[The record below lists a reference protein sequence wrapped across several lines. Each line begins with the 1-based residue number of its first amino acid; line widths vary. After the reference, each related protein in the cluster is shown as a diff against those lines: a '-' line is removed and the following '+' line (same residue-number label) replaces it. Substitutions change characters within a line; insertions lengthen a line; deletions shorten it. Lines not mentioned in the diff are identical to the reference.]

1 MRANG
6 TRGSAC
12 RVLAA
17 CVATA
22 VLTGAPAVGSGQD
35 RLGQARPNEL
45 DVRDMGL
52 VFEAEVT
59 ADARPAQPIGTGIAA
74 TVPRGYA
81 LVIGVGEYP
90 NLPES
95 LQLSFAESDAEAMY
109 DVLISHEGGAF
120 PLENVRM
127 LVGERASI
135 AAIRRELEEWLPS
148 VARPQDRVVVY
159 FAGHGFVKD
168 GRGYLAPSDVDLERI
183 EDTAYPMA
191 ELGDVMANRVQ
202 ALHKVL
208 FTDACHSGK
217 INPETTNELLH
228 QELRGLPGDFLTLT
242 AATERESSYGSP
254 DLATGFGFFTYF
266 LTRAFAGY
274 ADLDPCDGR
283 ITAHELIEYVRGGV
297 VGQAR
302 RERARRDRARRERV
316 RRDRD
321 DQETLDGLEIRDT
334 ELVFERTSSL
344 FQTPT
349 ARGDYDPEMLLGVNT
364 QCLADEREERP
375 VGTAV
380 VEANLDDVALY
391 IDGQLA
397 GSVNGGE
404 SLRIVGLPAGYHE
417 FEGVRAGYEPDT
429 KDVLIRPGQE
439 VAVTIRIRHPLR
451 ARPEARRLFEQG
463 ERLLYTRRSS
473 VSLWNLLPVTRTQ
486 SRGDLERARDLF
498 IAALRIEPAYV
509 EAARELGH
517 VYHLLGD
524 RDAAKEAYE
533 CARVIDPANVEV
545 LTQLAAVLMEYGDPQ
560 RAIGIF
566 REATNLEGATDLH
579 HGMLARLYL
588 ENKAW
593 EEAVGEARR
602 AIELNPESQQA
613 HLWKA
618 DALRML
624 ADGEKTSSPL
634 RAALFGE
641 ARDDYRRFL
650 DLTTFESSFGRK
662 LLFFFG
668 VAARV
673 HADREEAYRKSRS
686 SGFLGLC
693 MTEIGL
699 GNPRRARGY
708 CERAID
714 YREDDLIAHF
724 MLGRVN
730 VDLFN
735 DVANSCE
742 FLREAARGYRK
753 MLDLG
758 PNHKYAKHARIYLG
772 NIAALMPQAG
782 CSGA

>member
-6 TRGSAC
+6 VPRGAC

-17 CVATA
+17 CVAATA
-22 VLTGAPAVGSGQD
+22 VAGAPAVGSGQA
-35 RLGQARPNEL
+35 RPGQARPAEL
-45 DVRDMGL
+45 DVRDMEL
-52 VFEAEVT
+52 VFEAEAT
-59 ADARPAQPIGTGIAA
+59 ADARPAQPIGTGVAA
-74 TVPRGYA
+74 AVPRGYA

-95 LQLSFAESDAEAMY
+95 LQLRFAESDAEAMY

-120 PLENVRM
+120 PPENVRM

-135 AAIRRELEEWLPS
+135 AAIRRELEEWLPA

-168 GRGYLAPSDVDLERI
+168 GRGYLAPADVDPERI
-183 EDTAYPMA
+183 EDTAYPMSA
-191 ELGDVMANRVQ
+191 LGDVMANRVQ

-208 FTDACHSGK
+208 FTDACRSGK

-242 AATERESSYGSP
+242 AATERESSYGSR

-297 VGQAR
+297 VAHAR
-302 RERARRDRARRERV
+302 RERARRQ
-316 RRDRD
+316 RD
-321 DQETLDGLEIRDT
+321 
-334 ELVFERTSSL
+334 V

-349 ARGDYDPEMLLGVNT
+349 ARGDYDPEMLLGVST

-380 VEANLDDVALY
+380 VEVNLDDVALY
-391 IDGQLA
+391 IAGQLV
-397 GSVNGGE
+397 GTVNRGE
-404 SLRIVGLPAGYHE
+404 SLRILGLPAGYHE
-417 FEGVRAGYEPDT
+417 FEGVRAGYESVVRQ
-429 KDVLIRPGQE
+429 VLVRPGQE
-439 VAVTIRIRHPLR
+439 VGVTLRIRQPVR

-498 IAALRIEPAYV
+498 IAALRIEPDYV

-517 VYHLLGD
+517 VHHLLGD
-524 RDAAKEAYE
+524 RDAALAAYE
-533 CARVIDPANVEV
+533 RASGIDPANVEV
-545 LTQLAAVLMEYGDPQ
+545 LTQLAAVWMEYGDSQ
-560 RAIGIF
+560 TAIGIF
-566 REATNLEGATDLH
+566 REAIRLAGPSDLL
-579 HGMLARLYL
+579 HGMLARVYW
-588 ENKAW
+588 ENEAW

-624 ADGEKTSSPL
+624 ADGETSPRL
-634 RAALFGE
+634 RSALFGE

-650 DLTTFESSFGRK
+650 DLTNFESSFGRR

-673 HADREEAYRKSRS
+673 HADREEAYRTSRS

-714 YREDDLIAHF
+714 YREDNVMGHF
-724 MLGRVN
+724 MFGRVN

-735 DVANSCE
+735 DVAQSCE
-742 FLREAARGYRK
+742 FLTGAVRGYRK
-753 MLDLG
+753 MLDLSPG
-758 PNHKYAKHARIYLG
+758 HEYAENARSYLAQ
-772 NIAALMPQAG
+772 IAALMPRAG
-782 CSGA
+782 CSA

>member
-1 MRANG
+1 MEMRANG
-6 TRGSAC
+6 TRGGAC

-17 CVATA
+17 CVAVA
-22 VLTGAPAVGSGQD
+22 VITGSPAVGSGQA
-35 RLGQARPNEL
+35 QPNDL
-45 DVRDMGL
+45 DVRDMEF
-52 VFEAEVT
+52 VFEAT
-59 ADARPAQPIGTGIAA
+59 ADAHPAQTIGTGVAP

-90 NLPES
+90 NLPAS
-95 LQLSFAESDAEAMY
+95 LQLDFAESDAQAMY
-109 DVLISHEGGAF
+109 DVLISPEGGSF
-120 PLENVRM
+120 PPQNVRM
-127 LVGERASI
+127 LVGERASL

-148 VARPQDRVVVY
+148 VALPEDRVVVY

-168 GRGYLAPSDVDLERI
+168 GRGYLAPSDVDPERL
-183 EDTAYPMA
+183 EDTAYPMTA
-191 ELGDVMANRVQ
+191 LGDVMANRVQ

-208 FTDACHSGK
+208 LTDACRSGK
-217 INPETTNELLH
+217 INPAETTSELLH

-242 AATERESSYGSP
+242 AATERESAYG
-254 DLATGFGFFTYF
+254 DRNLATGFGFFTYF

-297 VGQAR
+297 VAYS
-302 RERARRDRARRERV
+302 RERNV
-316 RRDRD
+316 
-321 DQETLDGLEIRDT
+321 
-334 ELVFERTSSL
+334 

-349 ARGDYDPEMLLGVNT
+349 ARGDYDPEMLLGVST
-364 QCLADEREERP
+364 QCLAERRDERP

-391 IDGQLA
+391 IAGHLV
-397 GSVNGGE
+397 GSVNRGE
-404 SLRIVGLPAGYHE
+404 PLRILGLPAGYHE

-439 VAVTIRIRHPLR
+439 VAVTLRIRHPR
-451 ARPEARRLFEQG
+451 VVRPEAGRLFEQG

-486 SRGDLERARDLF
+486 SRGDLERSRDLF
-498 IAALRIEPAYV
+498 IAALGREPDYI

-517 VYHLLGD
+517 VHHLLGD
-524 RDAAKEAYE
+524 RDAALEAYE
-533 CARVIDPANVEV
+533 RARGIDRANVDV
-545 LTQLAAVLMEYGDPQ
+545 LTQLAAVRMEYGDSQ
-560 RAIGIF
+560 AAIGIL
-566 REATNLEGATDLH
+566 REAIRLTGPSDLL
-579 HGMLARLYL
+579 HGMLARVYW
-588 ENKAW
+588 ENAAW

-624 ADGEKTSSPL
+624 ADGETSPGA
-634 RAALFGE
+634 RAARFGE
-641 ARDDYRRFL
+641 ARDDYRNFL
-650 DLTTFESSFGRK
+650 DLTTFESSFGRR

-673 HADREEAYRKSRS
+673 HADREEAYRRSRS

-714 YREDDLIAHF
+714 YREDNVIAHF
-724 MLGRVN
+724 MFGRVN

-735 DVANSCE
+735 DVAESCE
-742 FLREAARGYRK
+742 FLRGAARGYRK
-753 MLDLG
+753 MLDLS
-758 PNHKYAKHARIYLG
+758 PDHVYAENARFYLAH
-772 NIAALMPQAG
+772 IAVLMPQAG
-782 CSGA
+782 CSRE

>member
-1 MRANG
+1 MEMRANG
-6 TRGSAC
+6 TCGDAC
-12 RVLAA
+12 RILAA
-17 CVATA
+17 CITVAVVA
-22 VLTGAPAVGSGQD
+22 GAPAVGSGQ
-35 RLGQARPNEL
+35 ARPGQPRPNGL

-52 VFEAEVT
+52 VFEAT
-59 ADARPAQPIGTGIAA
+59 ADARPTQALGTGVAP

-81 LVIGVGEYP
+81 VVIGVGEYP

-95 LQLSFAESDAEAMY
+95 LQLRFAESDAEAMY
-109 DVLISHEGGAF
+109 DVLVSHEGGAF
-120 PLENVRM
+120 PPENVRM
-127 LVGERASI
+127 LVGEQASL

-148 VARPQDRVVVY
+148 VARPEDRVVVY
-159 FAGHGFVKD
+159 FAGHGDVKD
-168 GRGYLAPSDVDLERI
+168 GRGYLTPSDVDPERL

-191 ELGDVMANRVQ
+191 ALGDVMANRVR

-208 FTDACHSGK
+208 LTDACHSGK

-274 ADLDPCDGR
+274 ADLDPRDGR
-283 ITAHELIEYVRGGV
+283 ITAHELIEYVRGNV
-297 VGQAR
+297 VAYAR
-302 RERARRDRARRERV
+302 EERARLGRNV
-316 RRDRD
+316 
-321 DQETLDGLEIRDT
+321 
-334 ELVFERTSSL
+334 

-349 ARGDYDPEMLLGVNT
+349 ARGDYDPEMLLGVST
-364 QCLADEREERP
+364 QRLAEERDERP

-380 VEANLDDVALY
+380 VEANLDDVAIY
-391 IDGQLA
+391 IAGQLV
-397 GSVNGGE
+397 GSVNRGE
-404 SLRIVGLPAGYHE
+404 PLRIQGLPAGYHE
-417 FEGVRAGYEPDT
+417 FEGVRAGYESDT

-439 VAVTIRIRHPLR
+439 VPVTMRIRYPLQ

-498 IAALRIEPAYV
+498 IAALRIAPNYLD
-509 EAARELGH
+509 AARELGH

-524 RDAAKEAYE
+524 RNAAEEAYE
-533 CARVIDPANVEV
+533 RARAIDPTNVEV
-545 LTQLAAVLMEYGDPQ
+545 LTQFAAVLVESGKSQ
-560 RAIGIF
+560 SASIKLG
-566 REATNLEGATDLH
+566 EARNLEGSSDLY
-579 HGMLARLYL
+579 HGMRARVYW
-588 ENKAW
+588 ENDAW

-624 ADGEKTSSPL
+624 ADKETSPRL
-634 RAALFGE
+634 RAELFRE
-641 ARDDYRRFL
+641 SRHDYRRFL
-650 DLTTFESSFGRK
+650 DLTNFESSFGRR

-668 VAARV
+668 VADRV
-673 HADREEAYRKSRS
+673 HADREEAYRRSRS
-686 SGFLGLC
+686 SAFLGLC

-714 YREDDLIAHF
+714 YRENNTVAHL

-735 DVANSCE
+735 DVAQSCE
-742 FLREAARGYRK
+742 FLRGATRSYRK
-753 MLDLG
+753 ALDLN
-758 PNHKYAKHARIYLG
+758 PPAELAANARYYLDQ
-772 NIAALMPQAG
+772 ITALMPQAG
-782 CSGA
+782 CSTA